1 MLKTQKT
8 TEVKPQELKREWW
21 LIDLKGKTLG
31 RVATHIADL
40 LRGKHKPIYSPHLDT
55 GDFVV
60 AINATQ
66 IKLTGKKLADKK
78 YYRHSGFPGGLKE
91 QTAKELLQ
99 RHPDEVIFRAVKGML
114 PKNYLAAKM
123 LKKLKI
129 YPAADHPHTAQQPKP
144 KELH

>member
-8 TEVKPQELKREWW
+8 TEVKPEALKREWW

-31 RVATHIADL
+31 RIATRIADL
-40 LRGKHKPIYSPHLDT
+40 IRGKCKPIYSPHLDN

-60 AINATQ
+60 AINAAQ
-66 IKLTGKKLADKK
+66 IKLTGKKLTDKK
-78 YYRHSGFPGGLKE
+78 YYRHSGFPGGLKT

-99 RHPDEVIFRAVKGML
+99 RHPEAMIFKAVKGML
-114 PKNYLAAKM
+114 PKNFLADTI

-129 YPAADHPHTAQQPKP
+129 YPAAEHPHQAQQPKP
-144 KELH
+144 KELQ